1 MSEPKKK
8 LEIVKEEP
16 KNILV
21 IEDGIL
27 RIGKQEDLKK
37 NDWQYRMED
46 ATKNYMLID
55 LDRGKAQPIVKS
67 ILNELDLFPEM
78 RMLKLIQAMLLTV
91 LVLILILFAL
101 DIFIKPTRWY
111 MADMEKRMTDSA
123 IAEKKVDPKTK
134 FEELIKS
141 QAKKWVQTV
150 PAVK

>member
-101 DIFIKPTRWY
+101 DIFIKPTR
-111 MADMEKRMTDSA
+111 
-123 IAEKKVDPKTK
+123 
-134 FEELIKS
+134 
-141 QAKKWVQTV
+141 
-150 PAVK
+150 